1 MDRSLFLFRRGPS
14 IPILWAVLFLTWSMW
29 GDQGFPYTGFLLVSD
44 LMLFCGGLISFGC
57 TAGRPGR
64 SSVAYILRGVHQA
77 PGESV
82 ARQNCSLAWS
92 RVKFILSRRNL
103 FGPRRCL
110 AGGVPAS
117 SNRRRK
123 REEQDEASGLL
134 NLQVNRL
141 TPNNPYMCRT
151 APLTSK
157 CCILYIYST
166 NIGTEYFQH
175 ALYPPFFSLQ
185 NAVCFIMLTCWV
197 PVLFTF
203 DIQGVIKIKKIIP
216 VLKG

>member
-1 MDRSLFLFRRGPS
+1 MDRSLFLFRRGPT
-14 IPILWAVLFLTWSMW
+14 IPILWAVFFLTWSTW
-29 GDQGFPYTGFLLVSD
+29 GGQGFPCTGFFCWYQTWS
-44 LMLFCGGLISFGC
+44 LFSGGLTSFGC
-57 TAGRPGR
+57 PAGRPGR

-77 PGESV
+77 PGDSE
-82 ARQNCSLAWS
+82 ARQNCSLACS
-92 RVKFILSRRNL
+92 RIKFILSRRNL
-103 FGPRRCL
+103 FGPRRRL

-141 TPNNPYMCRT
+141 TPNNPYMGRT

-166 NIGTEYFQH
+166 NIGTEHFQH

-185 NAVCFIMLTCWV
+185 NAVCFIILTCLV
-197 PVLFTF
+197 SVLFTF
-203 DIQGVIKIKKIIP
+203 YIQGVLKLKK
-216 VLKG
+216 